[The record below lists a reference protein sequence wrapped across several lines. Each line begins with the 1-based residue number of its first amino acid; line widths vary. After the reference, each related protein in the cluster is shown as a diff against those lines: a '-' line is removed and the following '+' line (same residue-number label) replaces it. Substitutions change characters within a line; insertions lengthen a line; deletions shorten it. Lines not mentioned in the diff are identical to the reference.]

1 MNQDRRTSPRYI
13 ALIKAVATVGPS
25 RHDVVCVNVGPAGG
39 YFTAKVALPVGVQI
53 EIQMRPPGHRA
64 PDICVSAKIVRSV
77 GQGQGTTPGFGVVW
91 IKATSRVG
99 AGPLRD
105 LLRGLLRVPDLGGLE
120 RSSDANVS
128 FDFALVTP
136 AAPPS
141 VPRGGLRPVPT
152 VLATPRGAPASPMPA
167 PPRLPPDVTGARA
180 AAGLALVPAEG
191 PAPGAPAPAAP
202 HTQPRVA
209 SATATQAAAPRYVPA
224 TPPPPTPPPTPPPRV
239 VPAAPTPRPPLSV
252 SGAHSYPSGQASS
265 TISGSGAA
273 SSALYTG
280 GNKSSS
286 LGGFTLP
293 RVIAAAESRQA
304 ADSSTSPWPGGV
316 PRSIAERYSDLELL
330 GQGGHGI
337 VFRAHDDLLDRRVVL
352 KFLASSSMTQ
362 ETARRYFLR
371 EFKVAA
377 ALDHPNI
384 VKLYDI
390 GIADGNLYY
399 AMEHVPGQTL
409 GAYLSQNKVLHD
421 LEFVHS
427 VMEQLCAALDY
438 AHAHQVL
445 HRDVKP
451 NNVLVTPDG
460 VVKLFDFGLARLQ
473 SDADR
478 DQSMMVGT
486 PYYMAPEQQFN
497 GQIDHRIDIYA
508 LGVVLFRMVAGRL
521 PFTEGNVFLA
531 HAVAPVP
538 DPRTF
543 NPDLPAELAPAI
555 ARMMA
560 KRADDRFPNG
570 RAVMQAL
577 GPVLLGMT

>member
-13 ALIKAVATVGPS
+13 ALIKAVATVGQS

-39 YFTAKVALPVGVQI
+39 YFTAKVALAVGTQV

-64 PDICVSAKIVRSV
+64 PDIGVTAKVVRSV
-77 GQGQGTTPGFGVVW
+77 GQGQGNTPGFGVVW
-91 IKATSRVG
+91 VKATSRVG
-99 AGPLRD
+99 VGPLRD
-105 LLRGLLRVPDLGGLE
+105 LLRGLLRVADLGGLE
-120 RSSDANVS
+120 RSGDANIS
-128 FDFALVTP
+128 FDFTQV
-136 AAPPS
+136 AASAVNPMPLAA
-141 VPRGGLRPVPT
+141 RGGLRPVPT
-152 VLATPRGAPASPMPA
+152 VLATPRGAPAPA
-167 PPRLPPDVTGARA
+167 APKTLAAEVAGARTASARVPVA
-180 AAGLALVPAEG
+180 AA
-191 PAPGAPAPAAP
+191 APAPVAAP
-202 HTQPRVA
+202 PERPLA
-209 SATATQAAAPRYVPA
+209 SAIPASCALPRGSGYVPA
-224 TPPPPTPPPTPPPRV
+224 TPPPPTPPPTPPPRLV
-239 VPAAPTPRPPLSV
+239 TALAAPPSLSV
-252 SGAHSYPSGQASS
+252 SGATGHPSSQASAAPSGPG
-265 TISGSGAA
+265 TP
-273 SSALYTG
+273 SALYTG

-293 RVIAAAESRQA
+293 RLIAAEPSRPSAESSVA
-304 ADSSTSPWPGGV
+304 TPWPGGV
-316 PRSIAERYSDLELL
+316 PRAIAERYSNLELL

-337 VFRAHDDLLDRRVVL
+337 VFRATDDLLDRRVVL

-409 GAYLSQNKVLHD
+409 GAYLSQSKALHD
-421 LEFVHS
+421 LDFVRS
-427 VMEQLCAALDY
+427 VMAQLCAALDY
-438 AHAHQVL
+438 AHAQQVL

-451 NNVLVTPDG
+451 NNVLVTPEG

-543 NPDLPAELAPAI
+543 NPDLPAELAAVI

-570 RAVMQAL
+570 KAVMQAL
-577 GPVLLGMT
+577 APLLSGKK